1 MSETHW
7 IPGLVVLSVALVG
20 AAVYL
25 LVLRKQR
32 MAPPDPLA
40 DATERAEALLAQLRE
55 HEAER
60 HQLEPGAWQAE
71 RDRLERAA
79 ADALRARDGL
89 RNTPSAPSEAA
100 APASTPPAPP
110 GSVFARHPQLVGA
123 AWGGA
128 VVVFFGALGLWLAQ
142 EQKPREAGEQATG
155 TAGRPGSTGPTEDDD
170 AQFASLL
177 ARVEESPGE
186 DLALTS
192 EVVRELIRRS
202 QFDQAAALNDRSLSI
217 DPFRPE
223 TRIHRAF
230 LRAIRGERPAALEE
244 LRRMADLWPDG
255 TEALLF
261 SGMLHLQAQE
271 GRAALRDFEGYIAE
285 SPPNLVPPQLR
296 QGVAELRRQVSG
308 QP

>member
-1 MSETHW
+1 MSESHW
-7 IPGLVVLSVALVG
+7 IPGLVVLSVALVA

-25 LVLRKQR
+25 LLRRAQR
-32 MAPPDPLA
+32 LASPDPLA

-55 HEAER
+55 HNAER
-60 HQLEPGAWQAE
+60 HQLDPEAWQAE
-71 RDRLERAA
+71 HDRLERTA

-89 RNTPSAPSEAA
+89 RASPAVRVSAPTA
-100 APASTPPAPP
+100 APAPSD
-110 GSVFARHPQLVGA
+110 GFFARHPQLVGA

-155 TAGRPGSTGPTEDDD
+155 TAGRPGSSGPAQEDD
-170 AQFASLL
+170 AQFTSLL
-177 ARVEESPGE
+177 ARVQESPGE

-202 QFDQAAALNDRSLSI
+202 EFDQAAALNDRSLSI

-223 TRIHRAF
+223 TRVHRAF
-230 LRAIRGERPAALEE
+230 LRAIRADRAGGLEE
-244 LRRMADLWPDG
+244 LRRLADLWPDG

-271 GRAALRDFEGYIAE
+271 GREALKDFEGYIAE
-285 SPPNLVPPQLR
+285 SPPSLVPPQLR
-296 QGVAELRRQVSG
+296 QGVADLRRQVTG

>member
-1 MSETHW
+1 MSESHW
-7 IPGLVVLSVALVG
+7 IPGLVVLSVALVA

-25 LVLRKQR
+25 LFLRKQR
-32 MAPPDPLA
+32 VAPADPVA

-55 HEAER
+55 HDAER

-89 RNTPSAPSEAA
+89 HNAPPASGA
-100 APASTPPAPP
+100 APPANTAPP
-110 GSVFARHPQLVGA
+110 PRGSFFARHPQLVGA

-128 VVVFFGALGLWLAQ
+128 VVIFFGALGLWLAQ
-142 EQKPREAGEQATG
+142 EQKPREAREQATG
-155 TAGRPGSTGPTEDDD
+155 TAGRPGSAGPAQDDD

-177 ARVEESPGE
+177 ARVQESPGE

-202 QFDQAAALNDRSLSI
+202 EFDQARALNDRALSI

-223 TRIHRAF
+223 TRVHRAF
-230 LRAIRGERPAALEE
+230 LLANRGERTAGLEE
-244 LRRMADLWPDG
+244 LRRVADLWPDG
-255 TEALLF
+255 TEALLL

-271 GRAALRDFEGYIAE
+271 GREALRDFEGYIAE
-285 SPPNLVPPQLR
+285 SPPNLVPPQLV

-308 QP
+308 QS

>member
-1 MSETHW
+1 
-7 IPGLVVLSVALVG
+7 
-20 AAVYL
+20 
-25 LVLRKQR
+25 
-32 MAPPDPLA
+32 
-40 DATERAEALLAQLRE
+40 LRE

-79 ADALRARDGL
+79 PDARRARDGL
-89 RNTPSAPSEAA
+89 RTPPSAPSEAA

-110 GSVFARHPQLVGA
+110 GSAFARHPQLVGA

-128 VVVFFGALGLWLAQ
+128 VVVFFGALGLWLARD
-142 EQKPREAGEQATG
+142 QKPREAGEEATG
-155 TAGRPGSTGPTEDDD
+155 TAGRPGATVP
-170 AQFASLL
+170 AQGEGGAVTSLL
-177 ARVEESPGE
+177 ARVQESPGE

-202 QFDQAAALNDRSLSI
+202 QFDQAAALNDRALSI

-223 TRIHRAF
+223 TRVHRAF
-230 LRAIRGERPAALEE
+230 LRALRGERPAALEE
-244 LRRMADLWPDG
+244 LQRVADRWPDG

>member
-7 IPGLVVLSVALVG
+7 IPGLVVLSVALV
-20 AAVYL
+20 AAALYL

-32 MAPPDPLA
+32 AAPADPLA

-60 HQLEPGAWQAE
+60 HQQEADAWQAE

-89 RNTPSAPSEAA
+89 RNAASAPAA
-100 APASTPPAPP
+100 AALASASPAPR
-110 GSVFARHPQLVGA
+110 GSFFARHPQLVGA

>member
-1 MSETHW
+1 MNESHW
-7 IPGLVVLSVALVG
+7 LPGLVVLSLALVA

-25 LVLRKQR
+25 LLRRAQR
-32 MAPPDPLA
+32 LAPAEPLA

-55 HEAER
+55 HDAER
-60 HQLEPGAWQAE
+60 HQLDPEAWQAE
-71 RDRLERAA
+71 HDRLERAA
-79 ADALRARDGL
+79 ADALRARDRL
-89 RNTPSAPSEAA
+89 KVAPAVPASAPA
-100 APASTPPAPP
+100 TTPAPV
-110 GSVFARHPQLVGA
+110 GGFFARHPQLVGA
-123 AWGGA
+123 TWGGA

-155 TAGRPGSTGPTEDDD
+155 TAGRPGTSGPAQDDD
-170 AQFASLL
+170 AQFTSLL
-177 ARVEESPGE
+177 ARVQESPGE
-186 DLALTS
+186 DLTLTS

-202 QFDQAAALNDRSLSI
+202 EFDQAAAVNDRSLSI

-223 TRIHRAF
+223 TRVHRAF
-230 LRAIRGERPAALEE
+230 LLAIRGDRAAGLQE
-244 LRRMADLWPDG
+244 LRRLADLWPDG

-271 GRAALRDFEGYIAE
+271 GREALQDFEGYIAE
-285 SPPNLVPPQLR
+285 SPPSLVPLQLR